1 MSTTA
6 TGPETPAAEE
16 VRSYIL
22 CMLIELA
29 EMAEWI
35 DDRDLAAQLRDLV
48 WPPTSLNRLS
58 DPARL

>member
-6 TGPETPAAEE
+6 NGPEAPAADD

-22 CMLIELA
+22 SMLIELA
-29 EMAEWI
+29 EMAEWVEE
-35 DDRDLAAQLRDLV
+35 RELAGQLRDLV
-48 WPPTSLNRLS
+48 WPPTSLNRFS